1 MLRKIGRPLTGLV
14 ALILMLAPAVA
25 RSAEDQS
32 RPFTANIAVVGT
44 GFPCGTYTAT
54 GTATHLGAITESGT
68 YCVVE
73 ILGPGLV
80 HLAGEG
86 TQTGSN
92 GDSLSF
98 TFDEVANFNVNPLT
112 AAGTFAV
119 TGGTGRFTNA
129 TGGGTFA
136 TTGTAS
142 GDTFTLNIT
151 YTGAITY

>member
-1 MLRKIGRPLTGLV
+1 MLRKNRIPFAGLV
-14 ALILMLAPAVA
+14 ALILLLTSPVA
-25 RSAEDQS
+25 RSAQDPS

-54 GTATHLGAITESGT
+54 GTATHLGVITESGT

-86 TQTGSN
+86 TQTGAD

-98 TFDEVANFNVNPLT
+98 TFDEVANFSVNPLT

-119 TGGTGRFTNA
+119 TGGTGRFANA

-151 YTGAITY
+151 YTGSIAY